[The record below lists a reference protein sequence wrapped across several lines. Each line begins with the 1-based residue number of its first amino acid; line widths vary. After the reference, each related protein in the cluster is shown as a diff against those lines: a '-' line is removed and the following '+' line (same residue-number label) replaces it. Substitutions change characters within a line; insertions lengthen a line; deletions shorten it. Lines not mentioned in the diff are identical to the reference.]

1 MLLPLPHDGVDL
13 CALLLRMSAL
23 PARRL
28 LGLLVLGRRTM
39 AADSRAVRPITITAA
54 ATATATAA
62 AADAAQLRGE
72 RAWVRDAP
80 GLTPTLTLTPTL
92 IPT

>member
-13 CALLLRMSAL
+13 CALLLRMSTL

-28 LGLLVLGRRTM
+28 LGLLLLGRRTM
-39 AADSRAVRPITITAA
+39 AADSRAVQPITTIAA

-62 AADAAQLRGE
+62 AADAAQLRDE

-80 GLTPTLTLTPTL
+80 GLTPTLTLPQ
-92 IPT
+92 PQP